1 MLTGC
6 IRDNIAET
14 KVASIWLTCTLEELG
29 PDFFGKPPSI
39 PKSAKK
45 LDDFGGDTWLR
56 TWEPPVFKSDDW
68 TFSTYSNRDVGDG
81 PAGIL
86 FVEDGTG
93 AGGSSGFCS

>member
-45 LDDFGGDTWLR
+45 LDDFGGDT
-56 TWEPPVFKSDDW
+56 
-68 TFSTYSNRDVGDG
+68 
-81 PAGIL
+81 
-86 FVEDGTG
+86 
-93 AGGSSGFCS
+93 